1 MGVSWAMNLLMYC
14 SLPKKALI
22 SFSVFGTGMPII
34 ALAFAGR
41 LRFLF
46 CWQWTRVAY
55 LTKHQT
61 SSRLYMLLRMKT
73 KTVFPQSVKH
83 FLQIHGLLQPK
94 TWRSCH
100 RHRPPFPCESYHETA
115 QSWLAGRSPRHSLDQ
130 TASPCNRTCPP
141 IWYGDKRRFLSVS
154 VFLGHLD
161 LVISRESIHKGQHPM
176 SSGVVH
182 QNIDVRKRKII
193 FLAC

>member
-1 MGVSWAMNLLMYC
+1 MQRIRGKRFFFPITPCLFWNALDHRGEVDISSLCQTPFGNPRSLCLSFLKGGVFFLSSLKIGSQMGVSWAMNLLMYC

-73 KTVFPQSVKH
+73 VFPQSVKH
-83 FLQIHGLLQPK
+83 FLQIKGLLQPK

-100 RHRPPFPCESYHETA
+100 RHRPPFPCESYHEMK
-115 QSWLAGRSPRHSLDQ
+115 QRSHGSLV
-130 TASPCNRTCPP
+130 
-141 IWYGDKRRFLSVS
+141 RRPGIL
-154 VFLGHLD
+154 
-161 LVISRESIHKGQHPM
+161 
-176 SSGVVH
+176 
-182 QNIDVRKRKII
+182 
-193 FLAC
+193 

>member
-1 MGVSWAMNLLMYC
+1 
-14 SLPKKALI
+14 
-22 SFSVFGTGMPII
+22 
-34 ALAFAGR
+34 
-41 LRFLF
+41 
-46 CWQWTRVAY
+46 
-55 LTKHQT
+55 
-61 SSRLYMLLRMKT
+61 MKT
-73 KTVFPQSVKH
+73 KTVFPKSVKH
-83 FLQIHGLLQPK
+83 FLQIHRLLKPK

-115 QSWLAGRSPRHSLDQ
+115 QSWLAGTSPRHSLDQ

-141 IWYGDKRRFLSVS
+141 IRYCDKRS

-182 QNIDVRKRKII
+182 QNIDVRKRIKR
-193 FLAC
+193 FSACLV